1 MRLSEYFIFLAL
13 LLSCGMAESAIY
25 RCEGESGEPA
35 FRQRPC
41 GDDSTVA
48 AARVPAKAAK
58 GAGMRAS
65 EKAWLRQRERDNRS
79 RRDERRRIRK
89 TSDADARRDRKQA
102 YQCRKKR
109 RSLDQVRAKL
119 RRGYKPSHG
128 EKLRA
133 RRRAYE
139 DYLATFCP

>member
-13 LLSCGMAESAIY
+13 LLSGSMAESAIY

-35 FRQRPC
+35 FRQQPC

-48 AARVPAKAAK
+48 AARVPAEKAE
-58 GAGMRAS
+58 GAGIRAS
-65 EKAWLRQRERDNRS
+65 EKAWLRQRERDSRS
-79 RRDERRRIRK
+79 RLEERRRTRK
-89 TSDADARRDRKQA
+89 PSDANARRDRKQA

-109 RSLDQVRAKL
+109 RSLDEVRAKL
-119 RRGYKPSHG
+119 RRGYKPARG

-139 DYLATFCP
+139 DYLAAFCP